1 MYELDGKVLLLGVGY
16 DKNTS
21 MHLADARAKYPGK
34 RNCTQYSAIMEN
46 GERVWKRYDTL
57 FVDGEDFEEIGRA
70 FEEHCPVDRGKIG
83 EADIRLMKQRDIVDY
98 AVEWIEKNR
107 K

>member
-1 MYELDGKVLLLGVGY
+1 M
-16 DKNTS
+16 
-21 MHLADARAKYPGK
+21 
-34 RNCTQYSAIMEN
+34 
-46 GERVWKRYDTL
+46 